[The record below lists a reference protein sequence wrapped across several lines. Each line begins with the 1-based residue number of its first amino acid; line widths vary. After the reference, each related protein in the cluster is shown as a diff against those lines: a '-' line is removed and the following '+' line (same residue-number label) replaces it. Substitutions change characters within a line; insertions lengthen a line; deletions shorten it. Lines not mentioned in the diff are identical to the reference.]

1 MDTIIKFFLYFTLG
15 VMLIGL
21 LANIIIYGG
30 LLYLAY
36 FVGKKIFL
44 FIKEQRAN
52 QQIIEETKAYSD
64 TIEYKMT
71 KLLELSGNYIE
82 APAVRHAYRK
92 KTDLS
97 LQDKWHQFLD
107 LRAKLEL
114 NNTSTSKAEA
124 VLHVMCD
131 EIIARIESVDV
142 ELTAPVKKEF
152 ISFIV
157 VVIRI
162 FVEDKV
168 RLIVFK
174 RRNRFDIF
182 IVLFNVKLFVI
193 TPKFNPAIKVK
204 ANAVFCVF
212 KFFV

>member
-1 MDTIIKFFLYFTLG
+1 MDSLIKLLVYFTVG
-15 VMLIGL
+15 VMLLGL
-21 LANIIIYGG
+21 VANVIIYGG

-44 FIKEQRAN
+44 YIKEYQAN
-52 QQIIEETKAYSD
+52 QRVIEEKKAESD

-71 KLLELSGNYIE
+71 KLLKLSGNYID
-82 APAVRHAYRK
+82 APAVRHTYRK
-92 KTDLS
+92 KTDLG

-131 EIIARIESVDV
+131 EILTRIESVDV

-152 ISFIV
+152 I
-157 VVIRI
+157 
-162 FVEDKV
+162 EENLMPLLD
-168 RLIVFK
+168 
-174 RRNRFDIF
+174 DINE
-182 IVLFNVKLFVI
+182 ILSGMK
-193 TPKFNPAIKVK
+193 PADTIDI
-204 ANAVFCVF
+204 NAYDLLKNCSLESIS
-212 KFFV
+212 

>member
-1 MDTIIKFFLYFTLG
+1 MDSLIKLLVYFTLG
-15 VMLIGL
+15 AMLLGL
-21 LANIIIYGG
+21 LANVIIYGG

-52 QQIIEETKAYSD
+52 QRVIEETKAQSD

-71 KLLELSGNYIE
+71 KLLKLSGNYID
-82 APAVRHAYRK
+82 APAVRHTYRK

-97 LQDKWHQFLD
+97 LQDKWYQFLD

-131 EIIARIESVDV
+131 EILTRIESVDV

-152 ISFIV
+152 I
-157 VVIRI
+157 
-162 FVEDKV
+162 EENLMPLLD
-168 RLIVFK
+168 
-174 RRNRFDIF
+174 DINE
-182 IVLFNVKLFVI
+182 ILSGMK
-193 TPKFNPAIKVK
+193 PADTIDI
-204 ANAVFCVF
+204 NAYDLLKNCSLESIS
-212 KFFV
+212 

>member
-1 MDTIIKFFLYFTLG
+1 MDSLIKLLVYFTLG
-15 VMLIGL
+15 AMLLGL
-21 LANIIIYGG
+21 VANVIIYGG
-30 LLYLAY
+30 LLWLAY

-44 FIKEQRAN
+44 YIKDYQAN
-52 QQIIEETKAYSD
+52 QRIMEETKVHSE

-71 KLLELSGNYIE
+71 KLLELSGNYID

-152 ISFIV
+152 I
-157 VVIRI
+157 
-162 FVEDKV
+162 EENLMPLLD
-168 RLIVFK
+168 
-174 RRNRFDIF
+174 DIND
-182 IVLFNVKLFVI
+182 ILSGMK
-193 TPKFNPAIKVK
+193 PADTIDI
-204 ANAVFCVF
+204 NAYDLLKNCSSLENIS
-212 KFFV
+212 

>member
-1 MDTIIKFFLYFTLG
+1 MDSLIKLLVYFTLG
-15 VMLIGL
+15 AMLLGL
-21 LANIIIYGG
+21 VANVIIYGG
-30 LLYLAY
+30 LLWLAY

-44 FIKEQRAN
+44 YIKDYQAN
-52 QQIIEETKAYSD
+52 QRIIEETRVHSE

-71 KLLELSGNYIE
+71 KLLELSGNYID

-92 KTDLS
+92 KSDLS

-131 EIIARIESVDV
+131 EILARIESVDV

-152 ISFIV
+152 I
-157 VVIRI
+157 
-162 FVEDKV
+162 EENLMPLLD
-168 RLIVFK
+168 
-174 RRNRFDIF
+174 DIND
-182 IVLFNVKLFVI
+182 ILSGMK
-193 TPKFNPAIKVK
+193 PADTIDI
-204 ANAVFCVF
+204 NAYDLLKNCSSLENIS
-212 KFFV
+212 

>member
-1 MDTIIKFFLYFTLG
+1 MDTLIKLLVYFTLG
-15 VMLIGL
+15 AMLLGL
-21 LANIIIYGG
+21 LANVIIYGG

-52 QQIIEETKAYSD
+52 QRVIQEKKAQSD

-71 KLLELSGNYIE
+71 KLLKLSGNYID
-82 APAVRHAYRK
+82 APAVRHTYRK

-97 LQDKWHQFLD
+97 LQDKWYQFLD

-131 EIIARIESVDV
+131 EILARIESVDV

-152 ISFIV
+152 I
-157 VVIRI
+157 
-162 FVEDKV
+162 EENLMPLLD
-168 RLIVFK
+168 
-174 RRNRFDIF
+174 DINE
-182 IVLFNVKLFVI
+182 ILSGMK
-193 TPKFNPAIKVK
+193 PADTIDI
-204 ANAVFCVF
+204 NAYDLLKNCSSLENIS
-212 KFFV
+212 

>member
-1 MDTIIKFFLYFTLG
+1 MDNLIKLLVYFTLG
-15 VMLIGL
+15 AMPLGL
-21 LANIIIYGG
+21 LANVIIYGG
-30 LLYLAY
+30 LLWLSY

-44 FIKEQRAN
+44 FIKEQREN
-52 QQIIEETKAYSD
+52 QRVIEETRAQSD
-64 TIEYKMT
+64 TIEYKMI

-82 APAVRHAYRK
+82 APAVRHVYRK

-131 EIIARIESVDV
+131 EILTRIESVDV

-152 ISFIV
+152 IEENLTPLLDDINEILSGMKHADTIDINAYDLLKNCSLEK
-157 VVIRI
+157 IR
-162 FVEDKV
+162 
-168 RLIVFK
+168 
-174 RRNRFDIF
+174 
-182 IVLFNVKLFVI
+182 
-193 TPKFNPAIKVK
+193 
-204 ANAVFCVF
+204 
-212 KFFV
+212 

>member
-1 MDTIIKFFLYFTLG
+1 MDSLIKLLVYFTLG
-15 VMLIGL
+15 AMLLGL
-21 LANIIIYGG
+21 LANVIIYGG

-52 QQIIEETKAYSD
+52 QQVIEEKKAQSD

-71 KLLELSGNYIE
+71 KLLKLSGNYID
-82 APAVRHAYRK
+82 APAVRHTYRK

-97 LQDKWHQFLD
+97 LQDKWYQFLD

-152 ISFIV
+152 I
-157 VVIRI
+157 
-162 FVEDKV
+162 EENLMPLLD
-168 RLIVFK
+168 
-174 RRNRFDIF
+174 DINE
-182 IVLFNVKLFVI
+182 ILSGMK
-193 TPKFNPAIKVK
+193 PADTIDI
-204 ANAVFCVF
+204 NAYDLLKNCSLE
-212 KFFV
+212 KIS

>member
-1 MDTIIKFFLYFTLG
+1 MDTLIKLLVYFTLG
-15 VMLIGL
+15 AMLLGL
-21 LANIIIYGG
+21 LANVIIYGG

-36 FVGKKIFL
+36 FVGKKIFF

-52 QQIIEETKAYSD
+52 QRVIQEKKAQSD

-71 KLLELSGNYIE
+71 KLLKLSGNYID
-82 APAVRHAYRK
+82 APAVRHTYRK

-97 LQDKWHQFLD
+97 LQDKWYQFLD

-131 EIIARIESVDV
+131 EILARIESVDV

-152 ISFIV
+152 I
-157 VVIRI
+157 
-162 FVEDKV
+162 EENLMPLLD
-168 RLIVFK
+168 
-174 RRNRFDIF
+174 DINE
-182 IVLFNVKLFVI
+182 ILSGMK
-193 TPKFNPAIKVK
+193 PADTIDI
-204 ANAVFCVF
+204 NAYDLLKNCSLESIS
-212 KFFV
+212 

>member
-1 MDTIIKFFLYFTLG
+1 MDTLIKLLVYFTLG
-15 VMLIGL
+15 AMLLGL
-21 LANIIIYGG
+21 LANVIIYGG

-52 QQIIEETKAYSD
+52 QRVIQEKKAQSD

-71 KLLELSGNYIE
+71 KLLKLSGNYID
-82 APAVRHAYRK
+82 APAVRHTYRK

-97 LQDKWHQFLD
+97 LQDKWYQFLD

-131 EIIARIESVDV
+131 EILARIESVDV

-152 ISFIV
+152 I
-157 VVIRI
+157 
-162 FVEDKV
+162 EENLMPLLD
-168 RLIVFK
+168 
-174 RRNRFDIF
+174 DINE
-182 IVLFNVKLFVI
+182 ILSGMK
-193 TPKFNPAIKVK
+193 PADTIDI
-204 ANAVFCVF
+204 NAYDLLKNCSLESIS
-212 KFFV
+212 

>member
-1 MDTIIKFFLYFTLG
+1 MSAEDRYLEGDKMDAIIKWSIYFTLG
-15 VMLIGL
+15 IVFLSL
-21 LANIIIYGG
+21 LANVIIYGG
-30 LLYLAY
+30 LLCLAY

-52 QQIIEETKAYSD
+52 QRVIEETKAQSD

-71 KLLELSGNYIE
+71 KLLELSGNYVDAQAI
-82 APAVRHAYRK
+82 RHAYRK

-131 EIIARIESVDV
+131 EILTRIESVDV

-152 ISFIV
+152 IEENLMPLLDDINDILSGMKP
-157 VVIRI
+157 
-162 FVEDKV
+162 EDT
-168 RLIVFK
+168 I
-174 RRNRFDIF
+174 DI
-182 IVLFNVKLFVI
+182 
-193 TPKFNPAIKVK
+193 
-204 ANAVFCVF
+204 NAYDLLKNCSLE
-212 KFFV
+212 KMN

>member
-44 FIKEQRAN
+44 FIKEKHAN

-152 ISFIV
+152 I
-157 VVIRI
+157 
-162 FVEDKV
+162 EENLTPLLD
-168 RLIVFK
+168 
-174 RRNRFDIF
+174 DINE
-182 IVLFNVKLFVI
+182 ILSGMK
-193 TPKFNPAIKVK
+193 PADTIDI
-204 ANAVFCVF
+204 NAYDLLKNCSLE
-212 KFFV
+212 KIS